1 MKLNKIIFLII
12 LSVLFFDKIKSQENI
27 SIIYKVNNEIITS
40 RDIQNE
46 EYYLSALNEQFQN
59 LTKERKY
66 QIAKES
72 ILKEEIKKN
81 EILKYYVLDQTDP
94 LLEKVIQNFT
104 TKLKFKDRA
113 EFETHLSRYN
123 LSIDAIIKKIE
134 VETVW
139 NQLVYKRYQ
148 GLIKI
153 DKEKLA
159 KKIKKQT
166 NTKKSF
172 LLSEIVF
179 KKNNNEKLDETTK
192 KIYNSIS
199 EIGFQNT
206 ANIYSISDSSK
217 FGGQI
222 GWVNSQNLSNNVL
235 KEIEKIKL
243 NENTIPIIITN
254 GFIILKLEDIREEKV
269 KINLDSEL
277 NKVILYETDKQLN
290 TFSKI
295 YFDTVKINTN
305 IDEL

>member
-12 LSVLFFDKIKSQENI
+12 LSMSFFEKIKSQDNI
-27 SIIYKVNNEIITS
+27 SIVFKINTEIITN
-40 RDIQNE
+40 REIQNE
-46 EYYLSALNEQFQN
+46 EYYVSALNEQFQN
-59 LTKERKY
+59 LAKEKKY
-66 QIAKES
+66 QIAKAS

-81 EILKYYVLDQTDP
+81 EILKYYILNQKDP

-113 EFETHLSRYN
+113 EFEAHLSRYN

-139 NQLVYKRYQ
+139 NQLVYKKYQ

-153 DKEKLA
+153 DKEKLS
-159 KKIKKQT
+159 KRIKKQT
-166 NTKKSF
+166 DTKKSF

-179 KKNNNEKLDETTK
+179 KKNNNEKLNDTTK

-222 GWVNSQNLSNNVL
+222 GWVNSQNLSNEIL
-235 KEIEKIKL
+235 KEIKKINL

-254 GFIILKLEDIREEKV
+254 GYIILKLEDMKEEKV
-269 KINLDSEL
+269 KINLQNEL
-277 NKVILYETDKQLN
+277 DKAITYETDKQLN

-295 YFDTVKINTN
+295 YFDTIKINTN
-305 IDEL
+305 LDEL

>member
-1 MKLNKIIFLII
+1 MKLNKFIFLII
-12 LSVLFFDKIKSQENI
+12 LSIIFFEKTKSQDNI
-27 SIIYKVNNEIITS
+27 SIIFKINDKIITNI
-40 RDIQNE
+40 DIQNE
-46 EYYLSALNEQFQN
+46 ELYLSALNEQFQN
-59 LTKERKY
+59 LTKEKKY
-66 QIAKES
+66 EIAKGS

-81 EILKYYVLDQTDP
+81 EILKYYVLDQKDP
-94 LLEKVIQNFT
+94 LLEKVIQNFVIRL
-104 TKLKFKDRA
+104 KLKDRDGFKA
-113 EFETHLSRYN
+113 HLSNYN
-123 LSIDAIIKKIE
+123 VGIETVIKKIE
-134 VETVW
+134 IETIW
-139 NQLVYKRYQ
+139 NSLIYKKYQ
-148 GLIKI
+148 GLVKI
-153 DKEKLA
+153 DKQKLI

-166 NTKKSF
+166 EKKKSY
-172 LLSEIVF
+172 LLSEIIF
-179 KKNNNEKLDETTK
+179 KKNNNEKLEETTK
-192 KIYNSIS
+192 KIYKSIS

>member
-1 MKLNKIIFLII
+1 MKLHKIIFLIV
-12 LSVLFFDKIKSQENI
+12 LSILFFDKIKSQDNI
-27 SIIYKVNNEIITS
+27 SIIYKVNNEIITN

-59 LTKERKY
+59 LTKEKKY

-81 EILKYYVLDQTDP
+81 EILKYYVLDQKDP

-104 TKLKFKDRA
+104 TKLKFKNRA
-113 EFETHLSRYN
+113 EFEAHLSLYN

-134 VETVW
+134 IETVW
-139 NQLVYKRYQ
+139 NQLVYKKYH

-153 DKEKLA
+153 DKEKLT

-166 NTKKSF
+166 DTKKSF

-179 KKNNNEKLDETTK
+179 KKNNNEKLNETTK

-222 GWVNSQNLSNNVL
+222 GWVNSQNLSNKIL
-235 KEIEKIKL
+235 KEIKKINL

-254 GFIILKLEDIREEKV
+254 GFIILKLEDMKEEKV
-269 KINLDSEL
+269 KINLQNEL
-277 NKVILYETDKQLN
+277 KKVINYETDKQLN

-295 YFDTVKINTN
+295 YFDTIKINTN
-305 IDEL
+305 LDEL

>member
-12 LSVLFFDKIKSQENI
+12 LSVLFFDKIKSQDNI
-27 SIIYKVNNEIITS
+27 SIIYKVNDEIITN

-46 EYYLSALNEQFQN
+46 EYYLSSLNEQFQN
-59 LTKERKY
+59 LNKEKKY

-81 EILKYYVLDQTDP
+81 EILKYYVLDQKDP

-113 EFETHLSRYN
+113 EFEAHLSDYN

-139 NQLVYKRYQ
+139 NQLIYEKYQ

-153 DKEKLA
+153 DKDKLT
-159 KKIKKQT
+159 KKIKKQAD
-166 NTKKSF
+166 TKKSF

-179 KKNNNEKLDETTK
+179 KKNNNEKLNDTTK

-222 GWVNSQNLSNNVL
+222 GWVNSQNLSNKIL
-235 KEIEKIKL
+235 KEIKKINL

-254 GFIILKLEDIREEKV
+254 GFIILKLENMKEEKV
-269 KINLDSEL
+269 KINLQNEL
-277 NKVILYETDKQLN
+277 NKAIAYETDKQLN

-295 YFDTVKINTN
+295 YFDTIKINTN
-305 IDEL
+305 LDEL

>member
-1 MKLNKIIFLII
+1 
-12 LSVLFFDKIKSQENI
+12 
-27 SIIYKVNNEIITS
+27 
-40 RDIQNE
+40 
-46 EYYLSALNEQFQN
+46 
-59 LTKERKY
+59 
-66 QIAKES
+66 
-72 ILKEEIKKN
+72 
-81 EILKYYVLDQTDP
+81 VLDQKDP
-94 LLEKVIQNFT
+94 LLEKVIQNFVIRL
-104 TKLKFKDRA
+104 KLKDRDGFKA
-113 EFETHLSRYN
+113 HLSNYN
-123 LSIDAIIKKIE
+123 VGIETVIKKIE
-134 VETVW
+134 IETIW
-139 NQLVYKRYQ
+139 NSLIYKKYQ
-148 GLIKI
+148 GLVKI
-153 DKEKLA
+153 DKQKLI

-166 NTKKSF
+166 EKKKSY
-172 LLSEIVF
+172 LLSEIIF
-179 KKNNNEKLDETTK
+179 KKNNNEKLEETTK
-192 KIYNSIS
+192 KIYKSIS

>member
-1 MKLNKIIFLII
+1 MKLKKIIFLII
-12 LSVLFFDKIKSQENI
+12 LSILFFEKIKSQDNI
-27 SIIYKVNNEIITS
+27 SIVYKVNNGIITN

-46 EYYLSALNEQFQN
+46 ELYLSALNEQFQN
-59 LTKERKY
+59 LTKEKKY

-72 ILKEEIKKN
+72 ILKEEIKRN
-81 EILKYYVLDQTDP
+81 EILKYYVLDQKDP

-113 EFETHLSRYN
+113 EFEAHLSDYN

-139 NQLVYKRYQ
+139 NQLIYKKYQ

-153 DKEKLA
+153 DKEKLT
-159 KKIKKQT
+159 KKIKKQAD
-166 NTKKSF
+166 TKKSF

-179 KKNNNEKLDETTK
+179 KKNNNEKLNDTTK

-199 EIGFQNT
+199 KIGFQNT
-206 ANIYSISDSSK
+206 ANIYSVSDSSK

-222 GWVNSQNLSNNVL
+222 GWVNSQNLSNKIL
-235 KEIEKIKL
+235 KEIKKINL

-254 GFIILKLEDIREEKV
+254 GFIILKLEDMKEEKV
-269 KINLDSEL
+269 KINLQNEL
-277 NKVILYETDKQLN
+277 KKAINYETDKQLN

-295 YFDTVKINTN
+295 YFDTIKINTN
-305 IDEL
+305 LDEL

>member
-1 MKLNKIIFLII
+1 MKLNKSIFLII
-12 LSVLFFDKIKSQENI
+12 LSVLFFDKIKSQDNI
-27 SIIYKVNNEIITS
+27 SIIYKVNDEIITN

-59 LTKERKY
+59 LTKEKKY

-81 EILKYYVLDQTDP
+81 EILKYYVLDQKDP

-104 TKLKFKDRA
+104 TKLKFKNRA
-113 EFETHLSRYN
+113 EFEAHLSLYN

-134 VETVW
+134 IETVW
-139 NQLVYKRYQ
+139 NQLVYKKYQ

-153 DKEKLA
+153 DKEKLT

-166 NTKKSF
+166 DTKKSF

-179 KKNNNEKLDETTK
+179 KKNNNEKLNETTK

-222 GWVNSQNLSNNVL
+222 GWVNSQNLSNKIL
-235 KEIEKIKL
+235 KEIKKINL

-254 GFIILKLEDIREEKV
+254 GFIILKLEDMKEEKV
-269 KINLDSEL
+269 KINLQNEL
-277 NKVILYETDKQLN
+277 KKVINYETDKQLN

-295 YFDTVKINTN
+295 YFDTIKINTN
-305 IDEL
+305 LDEL